1 MANNS
6 DSTCAPFRPWVAAS
20 KKPNMQFTTIRA
32 IGALFLGLCAIACQ
46 APYANED
53 PIAPGEAFAE
63 VTLLF
68 DS

>member
-1 MANNS
+1 
-6 DSTCAPFRPWVAAS
+6 
-20 KKPNMQFTTIRA
+20 MQFTTIRA
-32 IGALFLGLCAIACQ
+32 IGTLFLGLCAIACQ